1 MIDLYF
7 QSKLIYHSDPDL
19 EIEVYVI
26 SYDKDL
32 QIICMKQ
39 MEEQYLKRELTCN

>member
-1 MIDLYF
+1 VT
-7 QSKLIYHSDPDL
+7 PDL

-32 QIICMKQ
+32 QIICVKQ
-39 MEEQYLKRELTCN
+39 MEEHSI